1 MDCEQASEI
10 MQDRLDGLSATAD
23 ILRLE
28 EHLAGC
34 TRCQSEW
41 RRLQLLDN
49 LFASAQMVSAP
60 PYLRVRLIAAM
71 AQRDRAR
78 RAALT
83 CTVLA
88 LGCVTLALFLFVPA
102 ILNLLSATSG
112 VTAVLLSGGLV
123 TINQLLSHAG
133 VLGRTILILLTR
145 LIPPLAAPGLCSLL
159 VALGLNRL
167 LTGLSQAR
175 KPDIVIRR
183 IL

>member
-34 TRCQSEW
+34 PRCQSEW

-49 LFASAQMVSAP
+49 LFASAPMVPAP
-60 PYLRVRLIAAM
+60 PYMRMRIVAATE
-71 AQRDRAR
+71 QRERAR

-102 ILNLLSATSG
+102 ILDILSATG
-112 VTAVLLSGGLV
+112 GATAVLLSGGLV
-123 TINQLLSHAG
+123 TINRLLSLTG
-133 VLGRTILILLTR
+133 VLGRTTLILSAR
-145 LIPPLAAPGLCSLL
+145 LIPPLAAPGLFSVL

-167 LTGLSQAR
+167 LTGLSR
-175 KPDIVIRR
+175 LCKSDIIIRR
-183 IL
+183 IP